1 MGVGPT
7 PKRSNLKASS
17 KYTTAATTPG
27 NNASA
32 AEAEAE
38 AEAEAASLATS
49 SSVSNVIHFALLP
62 SPLKVGNMMACMKA
76 VAAYVA
82 GCPGSLVEIRGD
94 TRARELYPFVYEDDG
109 NFENFEAIVR
119 GM

>member
-1 MGVGPT
+1 MGVGPP

-38 AEAEAASLATS
+38 AECAARLATS